1 MVKFDSLL
9 DGGSALCAPMVHGS
23 FVLWFASGSC
33 ARVSASCA
41 SLASVARICREWSEC
56 RDSVVSVS
64 FWVGSLL
71 VCRAFGGFA
80 LALGA
85 CSFSECWRARCFVS

>member
-33 ARVSASCA
+33 APVPRVCPLMPAT
-41 SLASVARICREWSEC
+41 L
-56 RDSVVSVS
+56 
-64 FWVGSLL
+64 
-71 VCRAFGGFA
+71 
-80 LALGA
+80 
-85 CSFSECWRARCFVS
+85 WRAV

>member
-23 FVLWFASGSC
+23 FVLWYASGSC
-33 ARVSASCA
+33 ARVDASFS
-41 SLASVARICREWSEC
+41 SLRALLRQCREWSEC
-56 RDSVVSVS
+56 SEAVVSVS

-80 LALGA
+80 VALGA
-85 CSFSECWRARCFVS
+85 CFSSECWRARCFVS